1 MALHLLLTW
10 VTFKQKFRNVQ
21 MIRHRHRLGR
31 RNRAAGV
38 SLVELMVVASI
49 LLVVGALAVPSVI
62 QTVEAARFTSNA
74 QDLAGFYQKA
84 RMLAITDN
92 TYYNVQNVSGSN
104 PAIYFI
110 DLDGDGTTA
119 NAAGRKEPVLQLAA
133 PVSVDNTNAPA
144 GLNQARLGFTPIQ
157 VETSTMYTQNNQ
169 NHPGLAFNDRG
180 LPCQRTS
187 AGALC
192 SNLGGPGGTAVGWVQ
207 YMQYNRV
214 RGGVAWAAVVVTP
227 AARIRVYKYNG
238 KGWF

>member
-1 MALHLLLTW
+1 M
-10 VTFKQKFRNVQ
+10 
-21 MIRHRHRLGR
+21 RHRQRLIR
-31 RNRAAGV
+31 RNRASGV
-38 SLVELMVVASI
+38 SLVELLVVASI
-49 LLVVGALAVPSVI
+49 LMVVGALAVPAVI
-62 QTVEAARFTSNA
+62 QTVEGARFTSNA
-74 QDLAGFYQKA
+74 QDLASFYQKA

-110 DLDGDGTTA
+110 DLDGDGTSA

-144 GLNQARLGFTPIQ
+144 GLDLARLGFTPFQ
-157 VETSTMYTQNNQ
+157 VETSTMFTQNGQ
-169 NHPGLAFNDRG
+169 NHPGLAFNNRG
-180 LPCQRTS
+180 LPCQRASTTT
-187 AGALC
+187 LC
-192 SNLGGPGGTAVGWVQ
+192 TNVGVGWVQ
-207 YMQYNRV
+207 YLQYNRV